1 MCIKEYQ
8 LTIKGSPHKPRQK
21 LGCTVSKASD
31 KEVITEHASNKQ
43 DKNLYAH

>member
-21 LGCTVSKASD
+21 LVSKASD